1 MAHARTA
8 AFEKDRSAL
17 HDPRY
22 LVRIRIEHG
31 TSDMLMVPMSVVPLQ
46 LEVV

>member
-1 MAHARTA
+1 MDHVWLA